1 MQKILISFLLTLII
15 VAPAFAARPFVTD
28 DARLTTA
35 GSCQVE
41 SWTRVYRSSTEVWT
55 LPACN
60 LTGNFEVTAGAGHVI
75 FDDPLAKGTSDYIL
89 QAKTLLRPLKSNDF
103 GVGLGVG
110 TVRHP
115 SINIGP
121 NQLGNTYLYIP
132 VSVSI
137 ADDKFILHI
146 NSGILRDHASGS
158 NRTTW
163 GTGAEFNANSRLMFV
178 AEMFGDSTGTSF
190 WQSGVRYGIVP
201 NLLQIDTTVGRQTGG
216 SIETRWISFGVR
228 FTPAQIF

>member
-15 VAPAFAARPFVTD
+15 VTPAFAARPFVTD

-41 SWTRVYRSSTEVWT
+41 SWTRVYRSSTEAWT

-60 LTGNFEVTAGAGHVI
+60 LTGNFEVTAGAGRVI
-75 FDDPLAKGTSDYIL
+75 FDDPLAEGSSDYIL
-89 QAKTLLRPLKSNDF
+89 QAKTLLRPLHSNDF
-103 GVGLGVG
+103 GIGLAGG

-121 NQLGNTYLYIP
+121 NQLGNTYLYVP

-146 NSGILRDHASGS
+146 NSGILRDYASGS

-163 GTGAEFNANSRLMFV
+163 GTGAEINASSRLMFV